1 MNKRILIFGS
11 GVIGSVYGGLLAKA
25 GYDVSLLARGK
36 RLKDLQEKGL
46 LLRRAMRPQAE
57 TETVGVRVVPELCPD
72 EAYDYVF
79 VTLRAEQ
86 VEEALPVLAANTS
99 SCFVFMVNHAEGYDR
114 WELTVGKGRVI
125 AAFPGAGG
133 RVDEEGKV
141 FYSLTS
147 RLIQPTTLGEPDGS
161 LTPRIRELI
170 RMLRKAGFPAVISR
184 NMDAWQKT
192 HLALVCPL
200 ACAIYCDGGNS
211 RTLAN
216 NRQVLTQLCKALRE
230 TFAFIHRSGI
240 GITPGKYRFMR
251 LVPLPLMRFVLSRI
265 YASSWAET
273 FINDHTRHARG
284 EMIHLTEA
292 LIALAALH
300 GCELIELGRLLT
312 GRIDSK

>member
-46 LLRRAMRPQAE
+46 LLRRAMCLQAE
-57 TETVGVRVVPELCPD
+57 TETVGVRVVPELRPD
-72 EAYDYVF
+72 DAYDYVF

-86 VEEALPVLAANTS
+86 VEEALPVLVGNAS
-99 SCFVFMVNHAEGYDR
+99 GCFVFMVNHAEGYDR
-114 WELTVGKGRVI
+114 WESTVGKGRVI

-133 RVDEEGKV
+133 RLDEEGKV

-161 LTPRIRELI
+161 LTPRIRELR
-170 RMLRKAGFPAVISR
+170 RMLRKAGFPTVMSR

-211 RTLAN
+211 HTLAN
-216 NRQVLTQLCKALRE
+216 NRQVLTQLSKALRE

-251 LVPLPLMRFVLSRI
+251 VVPLPVMRFVLSRI

-273 FINDHTRHARG
+273 FIDDHTRHARG
-284 EMIHLTEA
+284 EMMHLTEA
-292 LIALAALH
+292 LIALAARH
-300 GCELIELGRLLT
+300 GCELIELGRLLPHH
-312 GRIDSK
+312 SS

>member
-25 GYDVSLLARGK
+25 GYDISLLARGK

-46 LLRRAMRPQAE
+46 LLQRAMCSQAE
-57 TETVGVRVVPELCPD
+57 TEAIAVRVVSELRPD
-72 EAYDYVF
+72 DAYDYVF

-86 VEEALPVLAANTS
+86 VEEALPVLAANAS
-99 SCFVFMVNHAEGYDR
+99 GCFVFMVNHAGGYDR
-114 WELTVGKGRVI
+114 WESIIGKGKVLV
-125 AAFPGAGG
+125 AFPGAGG
-133 RVDEEGKV
+133 RIDEEGKV

-147 RLIQPTTLGEPDGS
+147 RLIQPSTLGEPDGS
-161 LTPRIRELI
+161 LTPRIRELR
-170 RMLRKAGFPAVISR
+170 RMLRKAGFPTAGCR

-240 GITPGKYRFMR
+240 GITPGKYRLMHII
-251 LVPLPLMRFVLSRI
+251 PLPLMRFVLSRI

-284 EMIHLTEA
+284 EMMYLTEA
-292 LIALAALH
+292 LIALADRH
-300 GCELIELGRLLT
+300 GFKLKELKRLLSS
-312 GRIDSK
+312 GID